1 MMESHGA
8 ISEGANLTDTPS
20 NSSAENEGVV
30 AVSDDPISPSLQT
43 GDGANNA
50 PTGEEEPAAKKP
62 RLPPKIALDFVIEN
76 CCNAIA
82 NSMDDADPYNQYIT
96 AFVNMPWV
104 PEIYQLVA
112 ECYPAK
118 QIMNHKHLKKEITEA
133 FGALKLA
140 ERALRR
146 SMGAPHCDNDT
157 ELLSFEYL
165 KRHQSKLVFLD
176 MCSGKGIQSFLM
188 TFLLPEADIVM
199 IDFNA
204 KIKLEHLQHP
214 RMQKIKF
221 MHLDIYAPASVAAIQ
236 NICDTSSKADKTVFT
251 CGLHLCGKLSLQ
263 LVNLFNSITEMGVLI
278 LSPCCMPLKKHGG
291 QKIND
296 LVRRT
301 GWSGYHYWC
310 LTVYTAIDSRIAR
323 RDMIT
328 DKTVES
334 EKDVT
339 IVAIKNRLLPV
350 DKE

>member
-1 MMESHGA
+1 MSSHLPNISGEA
-8 ISEGANLTDTPS
+8 ISDGTTSEVHDYIPRGQADDSFALAGAADG
-20 NSSAENEGVV
+20 AEEGVERK
-30 AVSDDPISPSLQT
+30 
-43 GDGANNA
+43 
-50 PTGEEEPAAKKP
+50 EEEYVPITKKP

-76 CCNAIA
+76 CRNALMKTTE
-82 NSMDDADPYNQYIT
+82 NDQFYNQYIT
-96 AFVNMPWV
+96 AFVKMPWV

-133 FGALKLA
+133 FGALKVA
-140 ERALRR
+140 EKALRR
-146 SMGAPHCDNDT
+146 SVGAPHCDSDR
-157 ELLSFEYL
+157 ELLTFEYL
-165 KRHQSKLVFLD
+165 KRYQNKLVFLD

-188 TFLLPEADIVM
+188 TFLLPGSDIVM

-214 RMQKIKF
+214 RMHKIKF
-221 MHLDIYAPASVAAIQ
+221 MHLDIYAPASAQAIHTL
-236 NICDTSSKADKTVFT
+236 CEDFSKEDRIIIT

-263 LVNLFNSITEMGVLI
+263 LVNLFNNIAEIGILI

-301 GWSGYHYWC
+301 GWSGYNYWC

-328 DKTVES
+328 DTTVES
-334 EKDVT
+334 EKDIT
-339 IVAIKNRLLPV
+339 IVAIKHRLL
-350 DKE
+350 